1 MYDVEVVNTFLE
13 LVRDKVI
20 KDVVKDVVVVVVKDV
35 FDVTDTSVVV
45 DVVLKL
51 LVLDCVV
58 ESENVVLSVVVVNSV
73 VQERDSVVLW
83 TVLTDL

>member
-1 MYDVEVVNTFLE
+1 MVNTFLE

-73 VQERDSVVLW
+73 VEERDSVVLW

>member
-1 MYDVEVVNTFLE
+1 MVNTFLE

-73 VQERDSVVLW
+73 VEKRDSVVLW

>member
-1 MYDVEVVNTFLE
+1 MVNTFLE